1 MSSADTIFSLSS
13 APGRAGVAVF
23 RVSGAD
29 AGAIAAKLT
38 GRPLPRPRYAS
49 LTRLRDKLGVMIDE
63 GLTLWMPGP
72 ASFTGEDCCEFQIH
86 GSPATTT
93 ALAAALLSHGARQA
107 EAGEFTRR
115 ALQNGRLDL
124 TEAEGLADLIDAET
138 EGQRVQALAQ
148 MQGGLKQIYHDWRER
163 ILDGLAQIEG
173 EIDFPDEGDIPK
185 GLSHKAY
192 GPLDELSR
200 DMSSVLAD
208 AERGE
213 RVRAGIEIA
222 IIGPPNAGKS
232 SVINRL
238 VRRDA
243 AIVTDIPGT
252 TRDVVEVNMVMAG
265 LPVRLSDT
273 AGLRESEDAIE
284 VEGIRRARAR
294 ADQADIRIVVIDG
307 QSADNKAEG
316 LALLQAGDF
325 LLLNKSDLKTSTP
338 LSLEVSV
345 HQLGVSAQTGAGFD
359 ALLAGLES
367 EVRARYT
374 PSREPGLTRARHRD
388 CVARAQASLERAK
401 TALGI
406 APELAGDD
414 LRAALQALRELAGET
429 DIEAVFERIFTRFC
443 VGK

>member
-1 MSSADTIFSLSS
+1 
-13 APGRAGVAVF
+13 
-23 RVSGAD
+23 
-29 AGAIAAKLT
+29 
-38 GRPLPRPRYAS
+38 
-49 LTRLRDKLGVMIDE
+49 
-63 GLTLWMPGP
+63 MPGP

-163 ILDGLAQIEG
+163 ILDGLARIEG
-173 EIDFPDEGDIPK
+173 EIDFPEEGDIPK

-200 DMSSVLAD
+200 DMTRVLSG

-213 RVRAGIEIA
+213 RVRAGIDIA

-232 SVINRL
+232 SIINRL
-238 VRRDA
+238 VGRDA
-243 AIVTDIPGT
+243 AIVTDTPGT
-252 TRDVVEVNMVMAG
+252 TRDIVEVNLVLAG

-294 ADQADIRIVVIDG
+294 AEQADIRIVVMDGQLVDG
-307 QSADNKAEG
+307 QSVDERAEG

-325 LLLNKSDLKTSTP
+325 LLLNKSDLKTNA
-338 LSLEVSV
+338 SLKVDTSV

-374 PSREPGLTRARHRD
+374 TGHEPGLTRARHRD
-388 CVARAQASLERAK
+388 CVARAQSSVERAK

-429 DIEAVFERIFTRFC
+429 DIEAVFERIFSRFC